1 MRLYELALRRDPNNH
16 LLLIDLAREYGLHE
30 QLLDADQT
38 LLRVIE
44 LYPRSAKVRSM
55 VAASYAMVGLPQ
67 QAIQHYRLAL
77 ELDPLHPESAAIRAE
92 LTALVAR
99 DRNRPE

>member
-1 MRLYELALRRDPNNH
+1 MRLYELALRRDPSNH
-16 LLLIDLAREYGLHE
+16 FLLIDLAREYGLHE

-77 ELDPLHPESAAIRAE
+77 ELDPLHPESTAIRAE
-92 LTALVAR
+92 LASLVAQ
-99 DRNRPE
+99 DRNQP